1 MDADMPPLTKAGL
14 YSCECKTHYPA
25 DLYRRNSKVSTNIK
39 NIFQIRLLIREV
51 YIMKKVFA
59 GFASILLVIMAALP
73 SFGQNSPPSVGGT
86 LPKISLSVPQDEAYK
101 QYLGLKG
108 GGTFNIPQIKASVV
122 IVQIFSMYC
131 PHCQKD
137 APVANEFFSKLSGDS
152 KLKDTVKLIGI
163 GAGNSDF
170 EIDFFRKQ
178 YGIKFP
184 LFSDG
189 DFLVHKAIGEVR
201 TPYFIA
207 IKINKNGTH
216 KVVYSK
222 LGGIENPDEFL
233 KTVKS
238 FSGIK

>member
-1 MDADMPPLTKAGL
+1 MRK
-14 YSCECKTHYPA
+14 
-25 DLYRRNSKVSTNIK
+25 I
-39 NIFQIRLLIREV
+39 LIS
-51 YIMKKVFA
+51 
-59 GFASILLVIMAALP
+59 FASILIGIMVAFP
-73 SFGQNSPPSVGGT
+73 SFGQSVTPSEGGK
-86 LPKISLSVPQDEAYK
+86 LPKISLPVPHEQAYQ

-108 GGTFNIPQIKASVV
+108 GGNFLIPQIKARVV
-122 IVQIFSMYC
+122 LIEIFSMYC

-137 APVANEFFSKLSGDS
+137 APVVNELFNKLSEDS
-152 KLKDTVKLIGI
+152 NLKDAIKLIGI

-189 DFLVHKAIGEVR
+189 AFLIHKILGEVR

-207 IKINKNGTH
+207 IKIERNGTH

-222 LGGIENPDEFL
+222 LGGIDNSDEFL
-233 KTVKS
+233 KKIKS
-238 FSGIK
+238 VSGL

>member
-1 MDADMPPLTKAGL
+1 M
-14 YSCECKTHYPA
+14 
-25 DLYRRNSKVSTNIK
+25 RKV
-39 NIFQIRLLIREV
+39 LI
-51 YIMKKVFA
+51 
-59 GFASILLVIMAALP
+59 GFTAILFVIMTP
-73 SFGQNSPPSVGGT
+73 FHSFSQSAPPSEGGV
-86 LPKISLSVPQDEAYK
+86 LPKISLPVPQDQAYQ

-108 GGTFNIPQIKASVV
+108 GGTFLIPQIKAKVV

-137 APVANEFFSKLSGDS
+137 APVANEFFSKLLKDG
-152 KLKDTVKLIGI
+152 KLKDNIKLIGI

-189 DFLVHKAIGEVR
+189 DFSIHKILGEVR

-207 IKINKNGTH
+207 IKIGKNGTH

-222 LGGIENPDEFL
+222 LGGINDPDEFL
-233 KTVKS
+233 KIVKKI
-238 FSGIK
+238 SGF

>member
-1 MDADMPPLTKAGL
+1 
-14 YSCECKTHYPA
+14 
-25 DLYRRNSKVSTNIK
+25 
-39 NIFQIRLLIREV
+39 
-51 YIMKKVFA
+51 MKKALA
-59 GFASILLVIMAALP
+59 GFASILLVIIVAFP
-73 SFGQNSPPSVGGT
+73 SFSQSSPPSVGGT
-86 LPKISLSVPQDEAYK
+86 LPKISLPVPQDEAYR

-108 GGTFNIPQIKASVV
+108 GGTFLVPQIKANVV

-137 APVANEFFSKLSGDS
+137 APVANEFFSKLSADG

-189 DFLVHKAIGEVR
+189 EFLIHKDIGEVR

-222 LGGIENPDEFL
+222 LGGIENADEFM
-233 KTVKS
+233 KIVKG
-238 FSGIK
+238 FSGL

>member
-1 MDADMPPLTKAGL
+1 
-14 YSCECKTHYPA
+14 
-25 DLYRRNSKVSTNIK
+25 
-39 NIFQIRLLIREV
+39 
-51 YIMKKVFA
+51 MKKVLA
-59 GFASILLVIMAALP
+59 GVALISMIIMAAVP
-73 SFGQNSPPSVGGT
+73 SSGQSSTPSVGGT
-86 LPKISLSVPQDEAYK
+86 FPKVSLPVPQDQTYQ

-108 GGTFNIPQIKASVV
+108 GGSFNIPQVKANVV

-137 APVANEFFSKLSGDS
+137 APVANEFFKKLSEDP
-152 KLKDTVKLIGI
+152 KLKDSVKLIGI

-189 DFLVHKAIGEVR
+189 DFLIHKAVGEVR
-201 TPYFIA
+201 TPYFFA

-222 LGGIENPDEFL
+222 LGGIENPDEFM
-233 KTVKS
+233 KTVIG

>member
-1 MDADMPPLTKAGL
+1 
-14 YSCECKTHYPA
+14 
-25 DLYRRNSKVSTNIK
+25 
-39 NIFQIRLLIREV
+39 
-51 YIMKKVFA
+51 MKKFLA
-59 GFASILLVIMAALP
+59 GFSLFLFVIAAALP
-73 SFGQNSPPSVGGT
+73 SSGQGATPQEGGT
-86 LPKISLSVPQDEAYK
+86 LPRISLPVPQDQGYK

-108 GGTFNIPQIKASVV
+108 EGTFLVPQIKANVV

-137 APVANEFFSKLSGDS
+137 APVANEFFSKLSEDAWTKNS
-152 KLKDTVKLIGI
+152 VKLIGI

-178 YGIKFP
+178 YGVKFP

-189 DFLVHKAIGEVR
+189 DFEIHKVLGEVR

-222 LGGIENPDEFL
+222 LGGIENADEFL
-233 KTVKS
+233 KKVKS

>member
-1 MDADMPPLTKAGL
+1 MRKA
-14 YSCECKTHYPA
+14 
-25 DLYRRNSKVSTNIK
+25 
-39 NIFQIRLLIREV
+39 LI
-51 YIMKKVFA
+51 
-59 GFASILLVIMAALP
+59 GFAAILFVIMTP
-73 SFGQNSPPSVGGT
+73 FYSFSQNAPPSEGGV
-86 LPKISLSVPQDEAYK
+86 LPKISLPVPQEQEYQ

-108 GGTFNIPQIKASVV
+108 GGIFLIPQIKAKVV

-137 APVANEFFSKLSGDS
+137 APVANEFFSKLSKDG
-152 KLKDTVKLIGI
+152 KLKDNIKLIGI

-189 DFLVHKAIGEVR
+189 DFSIHGILGEVR

-207 IKINKNGTH
+207 IKIGKNGTH

-222 LGGIENPDEFL
+222 LGGINDPDEFL
-233 KTVKS
+233 KTVKN
-238 FSGIK
+238 FSGF

>member
-1 MDADMPPLTKAGL
+1 M
-14 YSCECKTHYPA
+14 
-25 DLYRRNSKVSTNIK
+25 RKV
-39 NIFQIRLLIREV
+39 LI
-51 YIMKKVFA
+51 
-59 GFASILLVIMAALP
+59 GFAASLLFIMAAFP
-73 SFGQNSPPSVGGT
+73 SFGESVTPSEGGT
-86 LPKISLSVPQDEAYK
+86 LSKISLPVPQEQAYQ
-101 QYLGLKG
+101 QYLGVKG
-108 GGTFNIPQIKASVV
+108 GGTFLIPQIKAKVV
-122 IVQIFSMYC
+122 LIQIFSMYC

-137 APVANEFFSKLSGDS
+137 APVVNEFFNKLSEDS
-152 KLKDTVKLIGI
+152 KLKDIIKLIGI

-189 DFLVHKAIGEVR
+189 EFSIHKILGEVR

-207 IKINKNGTH
+207 IKIGKNGTH

-222 LGGIENPDEFL
+222 LGGINDPDEFM

-238 FSGIK
+238 FSGL

>member
-1 MDADMPPLTKAGL
+1 MRKSLM
-14 YSCECKTHYPA
+14 
-25 DLYRRNSKVSTNIK
+25 
-39 NIFQIRLLIREV
+39 
-51 YIMKKVFA
+51 
-59 GFASILLVIMAALP
+59 GFASILFVIAAVLP
-73 SFGQNSPPSVGGT
+73 SLGQSAPPQEGGA
-86 LPKISLSVPQDEAYK
+86 LPKISFPVPQDQAYQ

-108 GGTFNIPQIKASVV
+108 GGTFLVPQIKAKVV

-137 APVANEFFSKLSGDS
+137 APVANEFFSKLSSDG
-152 KLKDTVKLIGI
+152 KLKDSVKLIGI

-189 DFLVHKAIGEVR
+189 DFEIHKIIGEVR

-216 KVVYSK
+216 KIVYSK
-222 LGGIENPDEFL
+222 LGGIENADEFL
-233 KTVKS
+233 NKVKS

>member
-1 MDADMPPLTKAGL
+1 MRK
-14 YSCECKTHYPA
+14 
-25 DLYRRNSKVSTNIK
+25 I
-39 NIFQIRLLIREV
+39 LIS
-51 YIMKKVFA
+51 
-59 GFASILLVIMAALP
+59 FASILIGIMVAFP
-73 SFGQNSPPSVGGT
+73 SFGQSVTPSEGGK
-86 LPKISLSVPQDEAYK
+86 LPKISLPVPQEQAYQ
-101 QYLGLKG
+101 QYLGLKKG
-108 GGTFNIPQIKASVV
+108 GGTFLIPQIKAKVV
-122 IVQIFSMYC
+122 IIQIFSMYC

-152 KLKDTVKLIGI
+152 NLKDAIKLIGI

-189 DFLVHKAIGEVR
+189 EFLIHKILGEVR

-207 IKINKNGTH
+207 IKIDRNGNH

-222 LGGIENPDEFL
+222 LGGIENSDEFL
-233 KTVKS
+233 KIVRR
-238 FSGIK
+238 FSGL

>member
-1 MDADMPPLTKAGL
+1 M
-14 YSCECKTHYPA
+14 
-25 DLYRRNSKVSTNIK
+25 RKV
-39 NIFQIRLLIREV
+39 LIS
-51 YIMKKVFA
+51 
-59 GFASILLVIMAALP
+59 FASILLVVMSAFP
-73 SFGQNSPPSVGGT
+73 SFSESLTPSEGGT
-86 LPKISLSVPQDEAYK
+86 LPKISIPVPQDQAYR

-108 GGTFNIPQIKASVV
+108 GGTFLIPQIKAKVV
-122 IVQIFSMYC
+122 LIQIFSMYC

-137 APVANEFFSKLSGDS
+137 APVVNEFFSKLSEDS
-152 KLKDTVKLIGI
+152 NLKDTIKLIGI

-189 DFLVHKAIGEVR
+189 EFSIHKILGEVR

-207 IKINKNGTH
+207 IKIGKNGTH

-222 LGGIENPDEFL
+222 LGGVDNSDEFL
-233 KTVKS
+233 KKVKS
-238 FSGIK
+238 FSGL

>member
-1 MDADMPPLTKAGL
+1 MRKILT
-14 YSCECKTHYPA
+14 
-25 DLYRRNSKVSTNIK
+25 
-39 NIFQIRLLIREV
+39 
-51 YIMKKVFA
+51 
-59 GFASILLVIMAALP
+59 GFAAILFVIMAAFP
-73 SFGQNSPPSVGGT
+73 SFGQSAPPSVGGT
-86 LPKISLSVPQDEAYK
+86 LPKISLPVPQDEAYR

-108 GGTFNIPQIKASVV
+108 GGTFLVPQIKANVV

-137 APVANEFFSKLSGDS
+137 APVANEFFDKLSADS

-189 DFLVHKAIGEVR
+189 EFLIHKAIGEVR

-222 LGGIENPDEFL
+222 LGGIENADEFM
-233 KTVKS
+233 KIVKG
-238 FSGIK
+238 FSGL